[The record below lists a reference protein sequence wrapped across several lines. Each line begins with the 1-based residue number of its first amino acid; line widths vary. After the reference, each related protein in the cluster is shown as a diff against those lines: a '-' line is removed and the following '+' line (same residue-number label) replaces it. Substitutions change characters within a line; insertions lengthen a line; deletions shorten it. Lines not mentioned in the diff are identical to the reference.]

1 MVASWLYFVK
11 HYNEYLEGD
20 VRPWRSTH
28 LCRWSRWSLTQTY
41 ELWIGNGLHS
51 SLGGLRHLHCITE
64 VSLIGYFD
72 AGEIWWTVE
81 PLTSQV
87 DGKIVLGF
95 QHLQERSKL
104 SLPAPVYLVKPA
116 WPWRWLRYKIENR
129 LRTVYVHPLLRQVIG
144 KIALDCDT
152 CKDGPGERTSLA
164 EVLAPT
170 MITRGRNLW
179 YEKII

>member
-116 WPWRWLRYKIENR
+116 WPWRWLRYKIEIR
-129 LRTVYVHPLLRQVIG
+129 LRTVIPFWAGYWKDRLGLRHLQGWARRKDFFSRSSGAYNDHPR
-144 KIALDCDT
+144 
-152 CKDGPGERTSLA
+152 
-164 EVLAPT
+164 
-170 MITRGRNLW
+170 
-179 YEKII
+179 